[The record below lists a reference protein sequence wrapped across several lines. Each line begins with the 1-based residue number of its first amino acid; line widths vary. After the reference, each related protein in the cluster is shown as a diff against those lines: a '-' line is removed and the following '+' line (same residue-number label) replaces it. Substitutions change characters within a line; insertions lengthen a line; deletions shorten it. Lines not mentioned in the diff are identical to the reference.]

1 MKYLRLLSADG
12 LLQSCSEPDRHPPS
26 GLARAIGEIGD
37 ATRKCEGHRSGVE
50 GTGRDSAVLVR

>member
-1 MKYLRLLSADG
+1 MDF
-12 LLQSCSEPDRHPPS
+12 CSHAVNDRHPPS
-26 GLARAIGEIGD
+26 RLARAIGEIGD